1 MIYNQ
6 IYSISIVYNRLHMF
20 RRIPTLSLWFDENSP
35 NRTDIPHL
43 DEEEY
48 KNRYTN
54 CAFRNDDEP
63 NRSQSCIE

>member
-1 MIYNQ
+1 MHIFSGDKLDLYAF
-6 IYSISIVYNRLHMF
+6 SG
-20 RRIPTLSLWFDENSP
+20 EEEP

-43 DEEEY
+43 DEEEKKY
-48 KNRYTN
+48 RYTN